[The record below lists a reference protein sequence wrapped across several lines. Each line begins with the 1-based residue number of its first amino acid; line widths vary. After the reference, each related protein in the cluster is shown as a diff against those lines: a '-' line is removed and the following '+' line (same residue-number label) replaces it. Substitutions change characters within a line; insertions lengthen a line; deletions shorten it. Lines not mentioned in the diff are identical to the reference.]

1 MSECHVAHAKPVGY
15 SIALRPSRDSFPRG
29 VRSPSQNHIK
39 RLPCPTEQRMIVK
52 HLRFFSL
59 GLTVCA
65 AMAMQSM
72 AQEPETPAVDAP
84 AADAPTAD
92 APTVDTPAAEKP
104 ASALSYYIGL
114 SIGEQMRAQGLTD
127 KDVDANSIAM
137 AIADE
142 LAGRKPRLAEA
153 ELAEA
158 QKAVITLIQ
167 AREEAARAKM
177 QAEMEN
183 AAAANQEKGALFLA
197 ENGKKQGV
205 KTLPSGLQYKS
216 ERQGNG
222 ASPTLENVVRV
233 HYTGRLISGEVFDS
247 SVERGEP
254 AEFQV
259 GQLIKGWQ
267 EALPRM
273 KVGDKWTL
281 YVPASLAYGM
291 RGSPPK
297 IGPNELLVFEM
308 ELLGI
313 VK

>member
-1 MSECHVAHAKPVGY
+1 M
-15 SIALRPSRDSFPRG
+15 I
-29 VRSPSQNHIK
+29 IK
-39 RLPCPTEQRMIVK
+39 Y
-52 HLRFFSL
+52 LRFFSL
-59 GLTVCA
+59 GLSVCA

-72 AQEPETPAVDAP
+72 AQEPETPAV
-84 AADAPTAD
+84 
-92 APTVDTPAAEKP
+92 EKP
-104 ASALSYYIGL
+104 AVETPAVEKPANALSYYIGL
-114 SIGEQMRAQGLTD
+114 SIGEQMRAQGLTE
-127 KDVDANSIAM
+127 KDVDAASIAM

-142 LAGRKPRLAEA
+142 LAGRKPRLSDE

-158 QKAVITLIQ
+158 QKAVLTLIQ

-197 ENGKKQGV
+197 ENAKKPGV
-205 KTLPSGLQYKS
+205 KALPSGLQYKS

-281 YVPASLAYGM
+281 YVPATLAYGM

-297 IGPNELLVFEM
+297 IGPNELLIFEM